1 MENIISVRNVWHHY
15 GIRPILKNVSFD
27 IKHGELVVVMG
38 PNGMGKSTLLGLI
51 GGVMYPIRGQ
61 VEVDGKIR
69 RSSIE
74 NEQAIR
80 RKLVYLPDTPF
91 LPPAVTGQEFLLS
104 VARLYGIDS
113 LHAMKHAENLLDVFD
128 LKEKSGSPISSYST
142 GQQKKLGLCS
152 ALLTE
157 APILILDEPFSG
169 GLDSAALLAMS
180 KILKMLASRDDVTV
194 VMAVPV
200 PELVEPL
207 ADKVIILADGEVIAY
222 DTPAAIKQQA
232 GGNISLSE
240 ALEKLAH
247 PDRVNTIDQYLKERQ
262 T

>member
-1 MENIISVRNVWHHY
+1 MENIISVKNVWHHY
-15 GIRPILKNVSFD
+15 GVRPILKNVSLD

-51 GGVMYPIRGQ
+51 GGTMYPIKG
-61 VEVDGKIR
+61 EIEIDGKIR

-74 NEQAIR
+74 NEKDIR

-91 LPPAVTGQEFLLS
+91 LPPRSTGREFLLA
-104 VARLYGIDS
+104 VTRIYDVDS
-113 LHAMKHAENLLDVFD
+113 IHAMEHAEALLEVFD
-128 LKEKSGSPISSYST
+128 LKEKADSPISSYST

-157 APILILDEPFSG
+157 ASILVLDEPFSG
-169 GLDSAALLAMS
+169 GLDSAGLLAMS

-207 ADKVIILADGEVIAY
+207 ADKLIILADGEVIAY

-247 PDRVNTIDQYLKERQ
+247 PDRVNTIDQYLEERKF
-262 T
+262 